1 MAWVK
6 EFRSIR
12 DKMPECDY
20 LNSVG
25 VRGIF
30 GDPVPD
36 YSSDMVLD
44 RERNFYF
51 LFIGY
56 QGLAYNDEEIYWY
69 MLVLDGKK
77 IELEVING
85 RCNDKTGKY
94 LEYHWNIRKINIL
107 DEDIKELY
115 NKQEIFQIIKEAFTA
130 ESTVSK
136 GSSKKLGVVEINISC
151 DMETE

>member
-1 MAWVK
+1 MAFVK
-6 EFRSIR
+6 EFRNIR
-12 DKMPECDY
+12 EEMPEWEY
-20 LNSVG
+20 LNSIG
-25 VRGIF
+25 VRDLSGCSI
-30 GDPVPD
+30 
-36 YSSDMVLD
+36 YNHTSEMILD
-44 RERNFYF
+44 RERHYYF
-51 LFIGY
+51 LQVDH

-107 DEDIKELY
+107 DEDIKEIY